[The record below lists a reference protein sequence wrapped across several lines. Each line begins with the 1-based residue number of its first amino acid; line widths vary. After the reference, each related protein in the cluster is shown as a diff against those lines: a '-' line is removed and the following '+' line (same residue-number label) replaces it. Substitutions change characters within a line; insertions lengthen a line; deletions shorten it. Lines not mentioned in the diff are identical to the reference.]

1 MDKLYNNLYSNGLII
16 KGPYQNNFSNI
27 IYILLIFIQN
37 FESRYLVNQ
46 WRYRAKNLIFF
57 FSEAKASE

>member
-27 IYILLIFIQN
+27 KYIIDIYPKL
-37 FESRYLVNQ
+37 
-46 WRYRAKNLIFF
+46 
-57 FSEAKASE
+57 

>member
-37 FESRYLVNQ
+37 FELRYLLNQ
-46 WRYRAKNLIFF
+46 WRNRTKNSIIWRDMTH
-57 FSEAKASE
+57 